1 MRVSGVGERG
11 PTTLGRGSKRTPLK
25 RKTFSKMLLGVS
37 EEVRENPMN
46 PPPSSLNSRASEK
59 DMSETAGATTESGS
73 EEDLELDLEEEE
85 ERFPGTEPRGN
96 LSRTDSEPVVSPQTR
111 VETVLACTG
120 VQDGGSE

>member
-1 MRVSGVGERG
+1 MTSTRKETKKMRGSVVGERG
-11 PTTLGRGSKRTPLK
+11 PTILGRGSKRTSLK

-59 DMSETAGATTESGS
+59 DLSETAGATTESGS
-73 EEDLELDLEEEE
+73 EEDSDLEEEE

-96 LSRTDSEPVVSPQTR
+96 L
-111 VETVLACTG
+111 
-120 VQDGGSE
+120 